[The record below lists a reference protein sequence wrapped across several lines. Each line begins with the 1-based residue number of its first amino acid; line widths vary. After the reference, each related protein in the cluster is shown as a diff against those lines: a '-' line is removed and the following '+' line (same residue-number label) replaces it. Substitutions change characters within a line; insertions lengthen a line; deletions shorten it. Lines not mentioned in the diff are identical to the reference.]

1 MGFGGDHL
9 PNKLEQ
15 KMNRYREA
23 VAVAAVVLGI
33 VFYSGYPEGSWP
45 YIVILA
51 ALQIYLHSGC
61 LLYTSR
67 CV

>member
-9 PNKLEQ
+9 PDKLEQ

-33 VFYSGYPEGSWP
+33 VFTA
-45 YIVILA
+45 VIPKEAGLI
-51 ALQIYLHSGC
+51 L
-61 LLYTSR
+61 
-67 CV
+67 